1 MEKCV
6 VDKKNVSSMFARA
19 GNTKTTVLAGVVC
32 FALGVAAGSAF
43 ISHNTNQEIIVEREN
58 HQKIIQEHSTLVS
71 ENNQL
76 RSDLSEAEQTLTTT
90 NEREQKTA
98 QSVTEFQGKSAELQ
112 KDNQKLSAEL
122 KQLKSTLEEQETAV
136 EELTASNEALKER
149 TEIQNNVLETSKV
162 FFQDQLRLQQEVN
175 ELHTQR
181 AKLINTLNS
190 LVKECQIYLD
200 GTSWDAKSDSCD
212 RKKVASDRLKKI
224 DESIDAKQAKIVKI
238 DQTSE
243 AIGLQK
249 KSQ

>member
-1 MEKCV
+1 MI
-6 VDKKNVSSMFARA
+6 DKKNVSSMIART
-19 GNTKTTVLAGVVC
+19 GNTKTTVLAGIVC
-32 FALGVAAGSAF
+32 FALGVVAGNAF
-43 ISHNTNQEIIVEREN
+43 MSHNANQEIIVERES

-76 RSDLSEAEQTLTTT
+76 RSDLSDAEQTLTTT
-90 NEREQKTA
+90 NEREQETA
-98 QSVTEFQGKSAELQ
+98 QSVTEYQDMSAKLQ
-112 KDNQKLSAEL
+112 NENQKLSNDL
-122 KQLKSTLEEQETAV
+122 KQLKKTLEKQEVAV
-136 EELTASNEALKER
+136 QELTASNEALVER
-149 TEIQNNVLETSKV
+149 TEIQNEVLETSKV

-181 AKLINTLNS
+181 AKLISTLNS

-200 GTSWDAKSDSCD
+200 GTSWEAKSDSCD

-238 DQTSE
+238 DLTTE

>member
-1 MEKCV
+1 M

-19 GNTKTTVLAGVVC
+19 GNTKTTVLTGVIC

-43 ISHNTNQEIIVEREN
+43 ISHNTSQEIIVERES
-58 HQKIIQEHSTLVS
+58 HQKIIQQQSILVS

-76 RSDLSEAEQTLTTT
+76 RSDLSKAEQTLTATS
-90 NEREQKTA
+90 EREQKTS
-98 QSVTEFQGKSAELQ
+98 QSVTEFQGKSEKLHSE
-112 KDNQKLSAEL
+112 NQKLSAEL
-122 KQLKSTLEEQETAV
+122 KQLKITLEEQEKNV
-136 EELTASNEALKER
+136 EELTTSNDALKER
-149 TEIQNNVLETSKV
+149 TEIQNEVLETSKV

-175 ELHTQR
+175 DLHIQR
-181 AKLINTLNS
+181 AKLITTLNS

-200 GTSWDAKSDSCD
+200 GTSWDAKSDACD

-224 DESIDAKQAKIVKI
+224 DESIDAKQAEIVKI
-238 DQTSE
+238 DQTSD